1 MNEPQHPHFVLSD
14 GMYCHV
20 MPEGLI
26 ISKKQLPKETPAQR
40 TNPEWLWVILLFIGV
55 GIFGFFF
62 VMSIIAHYY
71 VVSFMVG
78 VGVAFLGW
86 NAVKLIGYTSTLFV
100 AREDVLGVT
109 YHSKSFGYDSFI
121 VRYAGPSGKVLK
133 RRLIIYDSQECLTQ
147 ALTVMTEQGWLV
159 AKTKP

>member
-1 MNEPQHPHFVLSD
+1 MNEPLHPHFVLSD

-26 ISKKQLPKETPAQR
+26 ISKKQLPKATPVQSA
-40 TNPEWLWVILLFIGV
+40 NPEWLWVILLLIGA
-55 GIFGFFF
+55 GIFGFFL
-62 VMSIIAHYY
+62 VMSLIAHYY

-78 VGVAFLGW
+78 VCAIFLMW
-86 NAVKLIGYTSTLFV
+86 NAIKLIGYTSTLFI
-100 AREDVLGVT
+100 AREDILGVT
-109 YHSKSFGYDSFI
+109 YHSKSFGYDTFI
-121 VRYAGPSGKVLK
+121 VLYAGTNGKVLK

-159 AKTKP
+159 AKTTP